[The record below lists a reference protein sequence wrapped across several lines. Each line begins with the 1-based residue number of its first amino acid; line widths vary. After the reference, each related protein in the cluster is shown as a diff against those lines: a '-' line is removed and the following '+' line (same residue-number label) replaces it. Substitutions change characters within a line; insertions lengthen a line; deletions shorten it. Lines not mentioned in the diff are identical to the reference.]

1 MSCYFFLQLP
11 KSRISKTTKFFRSA
25 GSKSRESD
33 GGGSFL
39 EDVLLFVGCV
49 CLSTWLRASVICSPR
64 KPRRRRAAGVL
75 PQVQQEGSLD
85 VSSSFFRGRFLFQ
98 RAICYR
104 RRQISVRLHC
114 DLFGSL
120 KRNEHAQSTDPV
132 HCAQRRPRACVVPNC
147 FKGSRTS
154 YLAKILRI
162 GFAVISFRTKLSS
175 SAFARPVTM
184 RQRSTE
190 RRRAT
195 MAFLRAAAALADLA
209 WFACIAPDAVK
220 NTYIT
225 LTHELHQLYTS
236 MSTGLRNR
244 WLVFRFQA
252 VAVFKLLMEAHK
264 GLRAKS
270 CPNAPI
276 EL

>member
-1 MSCYFFLQLP
+1 MSCYFFLQLS

-33 GGGSFL
+33 GGGSLL

-120 KRNEHAQSTDPV
+120 KRNEHAQSTDRV

-154 YLAKILRI
+154 YRAKILRI

-184 RQRSTE
+184 RQKSTE

-195 MAFLRAAAALADLA
+195 MAFLAGGRCTRGSRLVCVHSPRCSKKHLHNAYTRTTSIVHKYEHRSSKSMVGVSIPGG
-209 WFACIAPDAVK
+209 CGVQ
-220 NTYIT
+220 T
-225 LTHELHQLYTS
+225 THGS
-236 MSTGLRNR
+236 
-244 WLVFRFQA
+244 A
-252 VAVFKLLMEAHK
+252 
-264 GLRAKS
+264 
-270 CPNAPI
+270 
-276 EL
+276 